1 MTQSRYDFKRNL
13 AVIIGI
19 NEYSNGIPPLT
30 TPVADAEKLAN
41 ILQQTYKY
49 QVKTLLNSQAT
60 LSGLHSLLADFKN
73 KKFPVG
79 DTTVEVQESDRIIF
93 YFAGHGIVP
102 TDELEDN
109 SECRGYLI
117 PTDAKTENL
126 LQSQDLLLPMQDLHD
141 ALMELPCRHM
151 LVILDCCF
159 AGAFR
164 SSSYRNATPVRKIY
178 KQRYDRFISEPAW
191 QVITSAAYNQKALD
205 FFGFFGKRE
214 SDETQDHSPFA
225 NALFEALEGDADTTF
240 KRGDGIITATEI
252 YSYVRDKIE
261 PMTDDRNSRQTPSLF
276 PLEKHDKGEYIF
288 LLPHFNRE
296 NLEDAPVLKLD
307 TNPYQGLKSYEEKHS
322 SLFFGRDVPIK
333 QLYDRIRDRHHQ
345 LAVVLGVS
353 GSGKSSLVKAGLIPC
368 LRNQPEQEFFILP
381 TIRPTRSPFK
391 ALAEAIL
398 INAYPDEVERRE
410 EIARL
415 KQKLQEA
422 PNQFINLIQQYNQ
435 VQDNTKYLLVV
446 DQFEE
451 LVTMCKSEAKRE
463 SFLNF
468 LAQALAADSRLYVV
482 LTLRSDFESHFIDSP
497 LKSYWNAGRFEV
509 KAMKSH
515 ELRQAIE
522 RPAME
527 KILEF
532 EPPTFVDRLIDDV
545 GQMPGALS
553 LLSFT
558 LSELYIKCVVEE
570 RRTLTQDDYE
580 TLGGVIGSLRQRAT
594 EEYDKF
600 DPAHQATLR
609 RVMLRMVTIED
620 GHLARR
626 RVPSWELKYPLE
638 AENQRVE
645 KILDHFERVCLI
657 VRGQDIGGEP
667 YAEPVHDA
675 LVREWDKLDAWQRQ
689 EHENIILQQ
698 RLTFAV
704 YDWNQHERAIGYLW
718 VKDPRLD
725 GLEKLLGSQDGLWLN
740 QQEIEFIQTS
750 INIRKKELEE
760 KAQQQRIFEEY
771 QLTAKLQQ
779 QAYLVEQLL
788 NLKQETNGLALAVV
802 TLGQNV
808 EKLTT
813 VLSPVQS
820 SLRAAVENARERD
833 VLGVG
838 NISAVAISPNKQY
851 IAYSVFDSQR
861 LRLWDFQGNF
871 INGFLVPDCDRIQ
884 SIIFSPDSQAIA
896 TVSDHFQVHLWK
908 LNGDLICDFTVP
920 DGHLS
925 SLTFSFDSQII
936 LTSTFGIVG
945 KVQLWN
951 LNGNLI
957 QEFSVSQTK
966 INSINFNGK
975 YIVTASSGEPTKT
988 QLWNVNGD
996 LIKDLLDTEEINS
1009 VDFSPNG
1016 KYIVTGS
1023 ASPSGKV
1030 QLWNSEGEFLKNFL
1044 LSEDEI
1050 SLKEN
1055 GIQFVT
1061 FTSDGQKIICISKCK
1076 TATPSFV
1083 LRLWNL
1089 EGYLIQKREYLGN
1102 YISVSA
1108 DAKCVVTGSRGD
1120 LGKVTLWDLQGDE
1133 IDVLSGHQA
1142 TVNSVAVSE
1151 DGKIIVSASDD
1162 GARLWNLR
1170 DAIRQPLPHQETV
1183 KLAAISTDGNAIA
1196 TGTDNGILRL
1206 WNSQG
1211 DLLKELQA
1219 YQSTI
1224 NAISIC
1230 DNGKN
1235 IITCGSDDMN
1245 FDKIRVWN
1253 SFGNLLEERI
1263 FEGQKSYHRRSAIS
1277 ADGKT
1282 IVSISDVVNIQIWN
1296 DRGQLIG
1303 ENSHGHSAC
1312 INAVAISADGQTIVT
1327 SSDDDTLGLWNREGK
1342 PLLDRHISDLYPNS
1356 VAVSAD
1362 GQYIIS
1368 GTRDNCVRLWNRQGY
1383 LLDSLLP
1390 GHKDV
1395 VSAVTI
1401 SQDGLTI
1408 VSGSWDGMV
1417 RLWWGGNWKN
1427 WLQMA
1432 CDRLRYHP
1440 ILEDLSDEIE
1450 KQACEV
1456 CRKLVWEQPISGN

>member
-1 MTQSRYDFKRNL
+1 MVQSRYDFKRNL

-49 QVKTLLNSQAT
+49 QVKTLLDSQAT
-60 LSGLHSLLADFKN
+60 LSGLKALLADFKN
-73 KKFPVG
+73 KRFPVD
-79 DTTVEVQESDRIIF
+79 DTTVEVQESDRILF

-117 PTDAKTENL
+117 PTDAKTENI
-126 LQSQDLLLPMQDLHD
+126 LQSQDLLLSMQELHD
-141 ALMELPCRHM
+141 ALIELPCRHM

-164 SSSYRNATPVRKIY
+164 SSSYRNATPVRKVY
-178 KQRYDRFISEPAW
+178 KQRYDRFISEEAW

-225 NALFEALEGDADTTF
+225 DALFEALEGDADTTF

-261 PMTDDRNSRQTPSLF
+261 PMTDERNSRQTPTLF
-276 PLEKHDKGEYIF
+276 PLQKHDKGEYIF

-307 TNPYQGLKSYEEKHS
+307 NNPYQGLKSYEEKHS
-322 SLFFGRDVPIK
+322 SLFFGRDEPIK
-333 QLYDRIRDRHHQ
+333 QLYDRLRDRHHQ
-345 LAVVLGVS
+345 LTVVLGVS

-368 LRNQPEQEFFILP
+368 LQNHHEQEFFILP

-398 INAYPDEVERRE
+398 RNAYPDEVERRQ
-410 EIARL
+410 EIALL
-415 KQKLQEA
+415 KTKLQEA
-422 PNQFINLIQQYNQ
+422 PNQFIDLIQQYNQ
-435 VQDNTKYLLVV
+435 VEDNTKYLLVV
-446 DQFEE
+446 DQFQE
-451 LVTMCKSEAKRE
+451 LLTMCKLEAKRE

-468 LAQALAADSRLYVV
+468 LAQALAADSRLYIV
-482 LTLRSDFESHFIDSP
+482 LTLRSDFESHFTDSP
-497 LKSYWNAGRFEV
+497 LKPYWNAGRFEV
-509 KAMKSH
+509 KTMKSY

-527 KILEF
+527 KMLEF

-558 LSELYIKCVVEE
+558 LSELYRKCVVEE
-570 RRTLTQDDYE
+570 RRTLTQEDYE

-600 DPAHQATLR
+600 DSDHQATLR

-620 GHLARR
+620 GQLARR

-638 AENQRVE
+638 TENQRVE

-667 YAEPVHDA
+667 YVEPVHDA
-675 LVREWDKLDAWQRQ
+675 LVREWDKLETWQQQ
-689 EHENIILQQ
+689 ERENIILQQ

-704 YDWNQHERAIGYLW
+704 YDWNKHERAIGYLW
-718 VKDPRLD
+718 VNDPRLNS
-725 GLEKLLGSQDGLWLN
+725 LEKLLDSEDGHWLN
-740 QQEIEFIQTS
+740 QQEREFIQTS
-750 INIRKKELEE
+750 ISIRKQEIEE
-760 KAQQQRIFEEY
+760 EIRQQQMFEEY
-771 QLTAKLQQ
+771 QLTAKLQE

-788 NLKQETNGLALAVV
+788 SLKQETNGLALAVV

-813 VLSPVQS
+813 ILSPVQS

-838 NISAVAISPNKQY
+838 DVSAVAISPNKQY
-851 IAYSVFDSQR
+851 IAYSISDSQR

-884 SIIFSPDSQAIA
+884 SIVFSPDSQAIA
-896 TVSDHFQVHLWK
+896 TMSDNFRVHLWK
-908 LNGDLICDFTVP
+908 INGDLICDFTVP
-920 DGHLS
+920 NGHLS
-925 SLTFSFDSQII
+925 SLIFSFDSQII
-936 LTSTFGIVG
+936 LTSTFGIEG

-957 QEFSVSQTK
+957 QEFPVSQTK
-966 INSINFNGK
+966 INSIAFNGK
-975 YIVTASSGEPTKT
+975 YIVTASAGELSKA
-988 QLWNVNGD
+988 QLWNINGN
-996 LIKDLLDTEEINS
+996 LIKDFLIAEEISS
-1009 VDFSPNG
+1009 VAFSPNG

-1023 ASPSGKV
+1023 ASPLGKV
-1030 QLWNSEGEFLKNFL
+1030 QLWTYEGEILKTFIVGEN
-1044 LSEDEI
+1044 EKNI
-1050 SLKEN
+1050 KEN
-1055 GIQFVT
+1055 GIDSVA
-1061 FTSDGQKIICISKCK
+1061 FTADSQKIICISQCK
-1076 TATPSFV
+1076 TAKPSFV

-1108 DAKCVVTGSRGD
+1108 DAKCVLTGSRGD

-1142 TVNSVAVSE
+1142 TVNSVAISG

-1162 GARLWNLR
+1162 GARLWNFR
-1170 DAIRQPLPHQETV
+1170 DTIRRSLPHQETV
-1183 KLAAISTDGNAIA
+1183 KLAAISTDGNEIA

-1224 NAISIC
+1224 NAIAIYDDS
-1230 DNGKN
+1230 KK

-1245 FDKIRVWN
+1245 FDKIRVWDC
-1253 SFGNLLEERI
+1253 FGNLLEERV
-1263 FEGQKSYHRRSAIS
+1263 FEGQTSYHRKVAIS
-1277 ADGKT
+1277 SGGKT

-1296 DRGQLIG
+1296 DQGQLIA
-1303 ENSHGHSAC
+1303 ENSNSHSAY
-1312 INAVAISADGQTIVT
+1312 INAVAISADGKTIVT

-1342 PLLDRHISDLYPNS
+1342 PILDRHISDLYPNS
-1356 VAVSAD
+1356 VALSAD

-1368 GTRDNCVRLWNRQGY
+1368 GTRDNCVRLWDRQGH

-1395 VSAVTI
+1395 VSAVAI

-1427 WLQMA
+1427 WLQVA

-1440 ILEDLSDEIE
+1440 ILENLSDDIE
-1450 KQACEV
+1450 KQACEI
-1456 CRKLVWEQPISGN
+1456 CRKFVWG